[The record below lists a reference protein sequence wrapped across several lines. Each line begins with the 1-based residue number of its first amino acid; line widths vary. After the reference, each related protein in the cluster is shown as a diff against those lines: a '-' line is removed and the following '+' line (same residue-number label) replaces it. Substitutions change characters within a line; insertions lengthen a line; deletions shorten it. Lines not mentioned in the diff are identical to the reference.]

1 MKKYELLN
9 QLLNEKAEAMK
20 TIEELCAE
28 WNITLS
34 NKEAQVIN
42 NITINKGKIVELT
55 KEIDNTDYTTIE
67 MLRETIK
74 NNNAALNDANELIE
88 ELKMQLNIAK
98 EEIAYYHDVEKDY
111 NNDVTLF
118 QEEIAD
124 LKDELEIKDALIAN
138 LKARL
143 HNAEEELETM
153 KAPKIYVEDEIFE
166 ETKEEEEEIVIG
178 GDDVKSL
185 LINVPDKY
193 LAYSI
198 VADTLN
204 YWINEIENAN
214 EKKLGGRVVLSK
226 EKAKEMAIAK
236 ANEELVKHM
245 SDIDKVLAY
254 NVTHEE
260 TFNTKG
266 AITST
271 FGTITLGG
279 KEYAFKYGAT
289 FELPHVYGCM
299 NMDLIHE
306 AKAVLDS
313 IVVIDRDETQL
324 GQKHA
329 HQTIYDFDNNIVV
342 WESDNGCFKGYTD
355 KYAFVWDPSQA
366 QPCGIV
372 VKNALSNFRKYRKM
386 NKSWGNGFVARAEF
400 IMNYCRQ
407 IDNKTTNEEI
417 ETEETNEITVEFTK
431 EENINVTNEVV
442 TEVDDLDI

>member
-1 MKKYELLN
+1 MLN
-9 QLLNEKAEAMK
+9 R
-20 TIEELCAE
+20 
-28 WNITLS
+28 
-34 NKEAQVIN
+34 IN
-42 NITINKGKIVELT
+42 NLLQQEEMIKRERATATEEILAAAKLLGINLETNNTIIKNEITINKGRIVEVEVT
-55 KEIDNTDYTTIE
+55 KEVVQEVVVDNTDYTTIE
-67 MLRETIK
+67 
-74 NNNAALNDANELIE
+74 AL
-88 ELKMQLNIAK
+88 K
-98 EEIAYYHDVEKDY
+98 EEID
-111 NNDVTLF
+111 N
-118 QEEIAD
+118 
-124 LKDELEIKDALIAN
+124 LKDELKIKDALIAN
-138 LKARL
+138 LTARL
-143 HNAEEELETM
+143 HNAEEETN
-153 KAPKIYVEDEIFE
+153 
-166 ETKEEEEEIVIG
+166 EEEQEEISIG
-178 GDDVKSL
+178 GDSVESL
-185 LINVPDKY
+185 FINVPDKY

-204 YWINEIENAN
+204 YWTKEVENVT

-236 ANEELVKHM
+236 ANEELTKHM
-245 SDIDKVLAY
+245 SNIDKMLAY

-260 TFNTKG
+260 TYSAKG
-266 AITST
+266 SITST
-271 FGTITLGG
+271 YGTITLGG

-313 IVVIDRDETQL
+313 MVVIDRDETQL

-342 WESDNGCFKGYTD
+342 WESDDGCFKGYTD

-372 VKNALSNFRKYRKM
+372 VKNALSNLRKYRKM

-407 IDNKTTNEEI
+407 ISNKVTNDDS
-417 ETEETNEITVEFTK
+417 TEETNEIIVNFTN
-431 EENINVTNEVV
+431 EENIEVTNEVV

>member
-1 MKKYELLN
+1 MLN
-9 QLLNEKAEAMK
+9 R
-20 TIEELCAE
+20 
-28 WNITLS
+28 
-34 NKEAQVIN
+34 IN
-42 NITINKGKIVELT
+42 NLLQQEEMIKRERATATQEILEAAKLLGINLETNNTIVKNEITINKGRIVELT
-55 KEIDNTDYTTIE
+55 KEIDNTDYATIE
-67 MLRETIK
+67 MLRETIR
-74 NNNAALNDANELIE
+74 NNNAALNDANE
-88 ELKMQLNIAK
+88 Q
-98 EEIAYYHDVEKDY
+98 
-111 NNDVTLF
+111 
-118 QEEIAD
+118 IAD

-166 ETKEEEEEIVIG
+166 EETKEEEKEIVIG
-178 GDDVKSL
+178 GDAVQSL
-185 LINVPDKY
+185 LISVPDKY

-204 YWINEIENAN
+204 YWINEIENTN
-214 EKKLGGRVVLSK
+214 EKKIGGRVVLSK

-342 WESDNGCFKGYTD
+342 WESDDGCFKGYTD

-417 ETEETNEITVEFTK
+417 EPEETNEITVEFTNDNNAV
-431 EENINVTNEVV
+431 ETTNDNNAVETNEVV

>member
-1 MKKYELLN
+1 MLN
-9 QLLNEKAEAMK
+9 R
-20 TIEELCAE
+20 
-28 WNITLS
+28 
-34 NKEAQVIN
+34 IN
-42 NITINKGKIVELT
+42 NLLQQEEMIKRERATATEEILAAAKLLGINLETNNTIIKNEITINKGRIVEVEVT
-55 KEIDNTDYTTIE
+55 KEVVQEVVVDNTDYTTID
-67 MLRETIK
+67 K
-74 NNNAALNDANELIE
+74 
-88 ELKMQLNIAK
+88 LKEQID
-98 EEIAYYHDVEKDY
+98 E
-111 NNDVTLF
+111 
-118 QEEIAD
+118 

-138 LKARL
+138 LTARL
-143 HNAEEELETM
+143 HNAEEELEAM

-166 ETKEEEEEIVIG
+166 EETKEEEKEIVMG

-193 LAYSI
+193 LAYPI
-198 VADTLN
+198 VVETLN
-204 YWINEIENAN
+204 YWINEIENTN

-236 ANEELVKHM
+236 ANEELTKHM
-245 SDIDKVLAY
+245 SNIDKMLAY

-260 TFNTKG
+260 TYSAKG
-266 AITST
+266 SITST
-271 FGTITLGG
+271 YGTITLGG

-313 IVVIDRDETQL
+313 MVVIDRDETQL

-342 WESDNGCFKGYTD
+342 WESDDGCFKGYTD

-407 IDNKTTNEEI
+407 ISNKVTNDDS
-417 ETEETNEITVEFTK
+417 TEETNEIIVNFTN
-431 EENINVTNEVV
+431 EENIEVTNEVV

>member
-1 MKKYELLN
+1 MLN
-9 QLLNEKAEAMK
+9 R
-20 TIEELCAE
+20 
-28 WNITLS
+28 
-34 NKEAQVIN
+34 IN
-42 NITINKGKIVELT
+42 NLLQQEEMIRKERATATEEILAAAKLLGINLETNNTIVKNEITINKGKIVELT
-55 KEIDNTDYTTIE
+55 KEIDNTDYTTI
-67 MLRETIK
+67 
-74 NNNAALNDANELIE
+74 D
-88 ELKMQLNIAK
+88 ELKEQID
-98 EEIAYYHDVEKDY
+98 E
-111 NNDVTLF
+111 
-118 QEEIAD
+118 

-138 LKARL
+138 LTARL
-143 HNAEEELETM
+143 HNTEEELEAM

-166 ETKEEEEEIVIG
+166 EETKEEETEIVIG
-178 GDDVKSL
+178 GDSMESL

-193 LAYSI
+193 LAYPI
-198 VADTLN
+198 VVETLN
-204 YWINEIENAN
+204 YWTNEIENTN

-236 ANEELVKHM
+236 ANEELAKHM

-266 AITST
+266 AVTST

-342 WESDNGCFKGYTD
+342 WESDDGCFKGYTD

-407 IDNKTTNEEI
+407 ISNKTTNEEI

>member
-1 MKKYELLN
+1 MIQKYMGYASLKSTEVIMLN
-9 QLLNEKAEAMK
+9 R
-20 TIEELCAE
+20 
-28 WNITLS
+28 
-34 NKEAQVIN
+34 IN
-42 NITINKGKIVELT
+42 NLLQQEEMIKRERATATQEILEAAKLLGINLETNNTIVKNEITINKGKIVELT
-55 KEIDNTDYTTIE
+55 KEIDNTDYATIE
-67 MLRETIK
+67 MLRETIR
-74 NNNAALNDANELIE
+74 NNNAALNDANEQIE
-88 ELKMQLNIAK
+88 
-98 EEIAYYHDVEKDY
+98 
-111 NNDVTLF
+111 
-118 QEEIAD
+118 D

-166 ETKEEEEEIVIG
+166 EETKEEESEIVIG

-193 LAYSI
+193 LAYPI
-198 VADTLN
+198 VVETLN
-204 YWINEIENAN
+204 YWTNEIENAN

-260 TFNTKG
+260 TFNAKG

-299 NMDLIHE
+299 NMDHIHE
-306 AKAVLDS
+306 AKAILDS

-324 GQKHA
+324 GQKHI

-342 WESDNGCFKGYTD
+342 WESDDGCFKGYTD

-407 IDNKTTNEEI
+407 MNNKTTNEEI
-417 ETEETNEITVEFTK
+417 ETEETNEITVEFTNDNNAV
-431 EENINVTNEVV
+431 ETTNDNNAVETNEVV

>member
-1 MKKYELLN
+1 MLN
-9 QLLNEKAEAMK
+9 R
-20 TIEELCAE
+20 
-28 WNITLS
+28 
-34 NKEAQVIN
+34 IN
-42 NITINKGKIVELT
+42 NLLQQEEMIKRERATATQEILEAAKLLGINLETNNTIVKNEITINKGRIVEVEVT
-55 KEIDNTDYTTIE
+55 KEVVQEVVVDNTDYTTI
-67 MLRETIK
+67 
-74 NNNAALNDANELIE
+74 D
-88 ELKMQLNIAK
+88 ELK
-98 EEIAYYHDVEKDY
+98 
-111 NNDVTLF
+111 
-118 QEEIAD
+118 EEIAD
-124 LKDELEIKDALIAN
+124 LKDELEIKDALITN

-153 KAPKIYVEDEIFE
+153 MKAPKIYVEDEIFE
-166 ETKEEEEEIVIG
+166 EETEEEEEEIVIG

-193 LAYSI
+193 LAYPI
-198 VADTLN
+198 VVETLN
-204 YWINEIENAN
+204 YWTNEIENAN

-236 ANEELVKHM
+236 ANEELAKHM

-260 TFNTKG
+260 TFNAKG
-266 AITST
+266 AVTST

-407 IDNKTTNEEI
+407 MNNKTTNEEI
-417 ETEETNEITVEFTK
+417 ETEETNEITVEFTNDNNAV
-431 EENINVTNEVV
+431 ETNEVV

>member
-1 MKKYELLN
+1 MLN
-9 QLLNEKAEAMK
+9 R
-20 TIEELCAE
+20 
-28 WNITLS
+28 
-34 NKEAQVIN
+34 IN
-42 NITINKGKIVELT
+42 NLLQQEEMIRKERATATEEVLAAAKLLGINLETNNTIVKNEITINKGKIVELT
-55 KEIDNTDYTTIE
+55 KEIDNTDYTTI
-67 MLRETIK
+67 
-74 NNNAALNDANELIE
+74 D
-88 ELKMQLNIAK
+88 ELKEQI
-98 EEIAYYHDVEKDY
+98 D
-111 NNDVTLF
+111 
-118 QEEIAD
+118 D
-124 LKDELEIKDALIAN
+124 LKDKLEIKDALIAN
-138 LKARL
+138 LTARL
-143 HNAEEELETM
+143 HNAEEELEAM

-166 ETKEEEEEIVIG
+166 EETKEEETEIVIG
-178 GDDVKSL
+178 GDSMESL

-193 LAYSI
+193 LAYPI
-198 VADTLN
+198 VVETLN
-204 YWINEIENAN
+204 YWTNEIENTN

-236 ANEELVKHM
+236 ANEELAKHM

-266 AITST
+266 AVTST

-342 WESDNGCFKGYTD
+342 WESDDGCFKGYTD

>member
-1 MKKYELLN
+1 MLN
-9 QLLNEKAEAMK
+9 R
-20 TIEELCAE
+20 
-28 WNITLS
+28 
-34 NKEAQVIN
+34 IN
-42 NITINKGKIVELT
+42 NLLQQEEMIKRERATATQEILEAAKLLGINLETNNTIVKNEITINKGRIVELT
-55 KEIDNTDYTTIE
+55 KEIDNTDYATIE
-67 MLRETIK
+67 MLRETIR
-74 NNNAALNDANELIE
+74 NNNAALNDANE
-88 ELKMQLNIAK
+88 Q
-98 EEIAYYHDVEKDY
+98 
-111 NNDVTLF
+111 
-118 QEEIAD
+118 IAD

-166 ETKEEEEEIVIG
+166 EETKEEEEEIVIG
-178 GDDVKSL
+178 GDDVESL

-204 YWINEIENAN
+204 YWINEIENTN
-214 EKKLGGRVVLSK
+214 EKKIGGRVVLSK

-236 ANEELVKHM
+236 ANEELAKHM

-342 WESDNGCFKGYTD
+342 WESDDGCFKGYTD

-400 IMNYCRQ
+400 IMSYCRQ
-407 IDNKTTNEEI
+407 ISNKTTNEEI
-417 ETEETNEITVEFTK
+417 ATEETNEITVEFTK
-431 EENINVTNEVV
+431 EENTNVTNEVV

>member
-1 MKKYELLN
+1 MLN
-9 QLLNEKAEAMK
+9 R
-20 TIEELCAE
+20 
-28 WNITLS
+28 
-34 NKEAQVIN
+34 IN
-42 NITINKGKIVELT
+42 NLLQQEEMIRKERATATEEVLAAAKLLGINLETNNTIVKNEITINKGKIVELT
-55 KEIDNTDYTTIE
+55 KEIDNTDYTTI
-67 MLRETIK
+67 
-74 NNNAALNDANELIE
+74 D
-88 ELKMQLNIAK
+88 ELKEQI
-98 EEIAYYHDVEKDY
+98 D
-111 NNDVTLF
+111 
-118 QEEIAD
+118 D
-124 LKDELEIKDALIAN
+124 LKDKLEIKDALIAN
-138 LKARL
+138 LTARL
-143 HNAEEELETM
+143 HNAEEELEAM

-166 ETKEEEEEIVIG
+166 EETKEEETEIVIG
-178 GDDVKSL
+178 GDSMESL

-193 LAYSI
+193 LAYPI
-198 VADTLN
+198 VVETLN
-204 YWINEIENAN
+204 YWTNEIENTN

-236 ANEELVKHM
+236 ANEELAKHM

-266 AITST
+266 AVTST

-342 WESDNGCFKGYTD
+342 WESDDGCFKGYTD

-407 IDNKTTNEEI
+407 ISNKTTNEEI

>member
-1 MKKYELLN
+1 MLN
-9 QLLNEKAEAMK
+9 R
-20 TIEELCAE
+20 
-28 WNITLS
+28 
-34 NKEAQVIN
+34 IN
-42 NITINKGKIVELT
+42 NLLQQEEMIRKERATATEEVLAAAKLLGINLETNNTIVKNEITINKGKIVELT
-55 KEIDNTDYTTIE
+55 KEIDNTDYTTI
-67 MLRETIK
+67 
-74 NNNAALNDANELIE
+74 D
-88 ELKMQLNIAK
+88 ELKEQI
-98 EEIAYYHDVEKDY
+98 D
-111 NNDVTLF
+111 
-118 QEEIAD
+118 D
-124 LKDELEIKDALIAN
+124 LKDKLEIKDALIAN
-138 LKARL
+138 LTARL
-143 HNAEEELETM
+143 HNAEEELEAM

-166 ETKEEEEEIVIG
+166 EETKEEETEIVIG
-178 GDDVKSL
+178 GDSMESL

-193 LAYSI
+193 LAYPI
-198 VADTLN
+198 VVETLN
-204 YWINEIENAN
+204 YWTNEIENTN

-236 ANEELVKHM
+236 ANEELAKHM

-266 AITST
+266 AVTST

-342 WESDNGCFKGYTD
+342 WESDDGCFKGYTD

-400 IMNYCRQ
+400 IMSYCRQ
-407 IDNKTTNEEI
+407 ISNKTTNEEI

>member
-1 MKKYELLN
+1 MGYASRKSTEVIMLN
-9 QLLNEKAEAMK
+9 R
-20 TIEELCAE
+20 
-28 WNITLS
+28 
-34 NKEAQVIN
+34 IN
-42 NITINKGKIVELT
+42 NLLQQEEMIRKERATATEEVLAAAKLLGINLETNNTIVKNEITINKGKIVELT
-55 KEIDNTDYTTIE
+55 KEIDNTDYTTI
-67 MLRETIK
+67 
-74 NNNAALNDANELIE
+74 D
-88 ELKMQLNIAK
+88 ELKEQI
-98 EEIAYYHDVEKDY
+98 D
-111 NNDVTLF
+111 
-118 QEEIAD
+118 D
-124 LKDELEIKDALIAN
+124 LKDKLEIKDALIAN
-138 LKARL
+138 LTARL
-143 HNAEEELETM
+143 HNAEEELEAM

-166 ETKEEEEEIVIG
+166 EETKEEETEIVIG
-178 GDDVKSL
+178 GDSMESL

-193 LAYSI
+193 LAYPI
-198 VADTLN
+198 VVETLN
-204 YWINEIENAN
+204 YWTNEIENTN

-236 ANEELVKHM
+236 ANEELAKHM

-266 AITST
+266 AVTST

-342 WESDNGCFKGYTD
+342 WESDDGCFKGYTD

-407 IDNKTTNEEI
+407 ISNKTTNEEI

>member
-1 MKKYELLN
+1 MLN
-9 QLLNEKAEAMK
+9 R
-20 TIEELCAE
+20 
-28 WNITLS
+28 
-34 NKEAQVIN
+34 IN
-42 NITINKGKIVELT
+42 NLLQQEEMIKRERATATQEILEAAKLLGINLETNNTIVKNEITRNKGKIVELT
-55 KEIDNTDYTTIE
+55 KEIDNTDYATIE

-74 NNNAALNDANELIE
+74 NNNAALNDANEQIDE
-88 ELKMQLNIAK
+88 
-98 EEIAYYHDVEKDY
+98 
-111 NNDVTLF
+111 
-118 QEEIAD
+118 
-124 LKDELEIKDALIAN
+124 LKDELEIKDALISN

-143 HNAEEELETM
+143 HNAEEELKTM

-166 ETKEEEEEIVIG
+166 EETKEEEKEIVIG

-193 LAYSI
+193 LAYPI
-198 VADTLN
+198 VVETLN
-204 YWINEIENAN
+204 YWTNEIENTN

-254 NVTHEE
+254 NITHEE
-260 TFNTKG
+260 TFNAKG
-266 AITST
+266 AVTST

-289 FELPHVYGCM
+289 FELPHVFGCM

-306 AKAVLDS
+306 AKAILDS

-324 GQKHA
+324 GQKHV

-342 WESDNGCFKGYTD
+342 WESDDGCFKGYTD

-417 ETEETNEITVEFTK
+417 ETEETNEITVEFTN

>member
-1 MKKYELLN
+1 MLN
-9 QLLNEKAEAMK
+9 R
-20 TIEELCAE
+20 
-28 WNITLS
+28 
-34 NKEAQVIN
+34 IN
-42 NITINKGKIVELT
+42 NLLQQEEMIRKERATATEEILAAAKLLGINLETNNTIVKNEITINKGKIVELT
-55 KEIDNTDYTTIE
+55 KEIDNTDYTTI
-67 MLRETIK
+67 
-74 NNNAALNDANELIE
+74 D
-88 ELKMQLNIAK
+88 ELKEQID
-98 EEIAYYHDVEKDY
+98 E
-111 NNDVTLF
+111 
-118 QEEIAD
+118 

-138 LKARL
+138 LTARL
-143 HNAEEELETM
+143 HNAEEELEAM

-166 ETKEEEEEIVIG
+166 EETKEEEKEIVMG

-193 LAYSI
+193 LAYPI
-198 VADTLN
+198 VVETLN
-204 YWINEIENAN
+204 YWINEIENTN

-266 AITST
+266 AVTST

-342 WESDNGCFKGYTD
+342 WESDDGCFKGYTD

-407 IDNKTTNEEI
+407 ISNKTTNEEI

-431 EENINVTNEVV
+431 EENTNVTNEVV

>member
-1 MKKYELLN
+1 MLN
-9 QLLNEKAEAMK
+9 R
-20 TIEELCAE
+20 
-28 WNITLS
+28 
-34 NKEAQVIN
+34 IN
-42 NITINKGKIVELT
+42 NLLQQEEMIRKERATATEEVLAAAKLLGINLETNNTIVKNEITINKGKIVELT
-55 KEIDNTDYTTIE
+55 KEIDNTDYTTI
-67 MLRETIK
+67 
-74 NNNAALNDANELIE
+74 D
-88 ELKMQLNIAK
+88 ELKEQI
-98 EEIAYYHDVEKDY
+98 D
-111 NNDVTLF
+111 
-118 QEEIAD
+118 D
-124 LKDELEIKDALIAN
+124 LKDKLEIKDALIAN
-138 LKARL
+138 LTARL
-143 HNAEEELETM
+143 HNAEEELEAM

-166 ETKEEEEEIVIG
+166 EETKEEETEIVIG
-178 GDDVKSL
+178 GDSMESL

-193 LAYSI
+193 LAYPI
-198 VADTLN
+198 VVETLN
-204 YWINEIENAN
+204 YWTNEIENTN

-236 ANEELVKHM
+236 ANEELAKHM

-266 AITST
+266 AVTST

>member
-1 MKKYELLN
+1 MGYASRKSTEVIMLN
-9 QLLNEKAEAMK
+9 R
-20 TIEELCAE
+20 
-28 WNITLS
+28 
-34 NKEAQVIN
+34 IN
-42 NITINKGKIVELT
+42 NLLQQEEMIRKERATATEEVLAAAKLLGINLETNNTIVKNEITINKGKIVELT
-55 KEIDNTDYTTIE
+55 KEIDNTDYTTI
-67 MLRETIK
+67 
-74 NNNAALNDANELIE
+74 D
-88 ELKMQLNIAK
+88 ELKEQI
-98 EEIAYYHDVEKDY
+98 D
-111 NNDVTLF
+111 
-118 QEEIAD
+118 D
-124 LKDELEIKDALIAN
+124 LKDKLEIKDALIAN
-138 LKARL
+138 LTARL
-143 HNAEEELETM
+143 HNAEEELEAM

-166 ETKEEEEEIVIG
+166 EETKEEETEIVIG
-178 GDDVKSL
+178 GDSMESL

-193 LAYSI
+193 LAYPI
-198 VADTLN
+198 VVETLN
-204 YWINEIENAN
+204 YWTNEIENTN

-236 ANEELVKHM
+236 ANEELAKHM

-266 AITST
+266 AVTST

-342 WESDNGCFKGYTD
+342 WESDDGCFKGYTD

>member
-1 MKKYELLN
+1 MLN
-9 QLLNEKAEAMK
+9 R
-20 TIEELCAE
+20 
-28 WNITLS
+28 
-34 NKEAQVIN
+34 IN
-42 NITINKGKIVELT
+42 NLLQQEEMIKRERATATEEILAAAKLLGINLETNNTIIKNEITINKGRIVEVEVT
-55 KEIDNTDYTTIE
+55 KEVVQEVVVDNTDYTTIE
-67 MLRETIK
+67 
-74 NNNAALNDANELIE
+74 AL
-88 ELKMQLNIAK
+88 K
-98 EEIAYYHDVEKDY
+98 EEID
-111 NNDVTLF
+111 N
-118 QEEIAD
+118 
-124 LKDELEIKDALIAN
+124 LKDELKIKDALIAN
-138 LKARL
+138 LTARL
-143 HNAEEELETM
+143 HNAEEETN
-153 KAPKIYVEDEIFE
+153 
-166 ETKEEEEEIVIG
+166 EEEQEEISIG
-178 GDDVKSL
+178 GDSVESL
-185 LINVPDKY
+185 FINVPDKY

-204 YWINEIENAN
+204 YWTKEVENVT

-266 AITST
+266 AVTST

-313 IVVIDRDETQL
+313 MVVIDRDETQL

-342 WESDNGCFKGYTD
+342 WESDDGCFKGYTD

-407 IDNKTTNEEI
+407 ISNKVTNDDS
-417 ETEETNEITVEFTK
+417 TEETNEIIVNFTN
-431 EENINVTNEVV
+431 EENIEVTNEVV

>member
-1 MKKYELLN
+1 MLN
-9 QLLNEKAEAMK
+9 R
-20 TIEELCAE
+20 
-28 WNITLS
+28 
-34 NKEAQVIN
+34 IN
-42 NITINKGKIVELT
+42 NLLQQEEMIKRERATATEEILAAAKLLGINLETNNTIIKNEITINKGRIVEVEVT
-55 KEIDNTDYTTIE
+55 KEVVQEVVVDNTDYTTIE
-67 MLRETIK
+67 
-74 NNNAALNDANELIE
+74 AL
-88 ELKMQLNIAK
+88 K
-98 EEIAYYHDVEKDY
+98 EEID
-111 NNDVTLF
+111 N
-118 QEEIAD
+118 
-124 LKDELEIKDALIAN
+124 LKDELKIKDALIAN
-138 LKARL
+138 LTARL
-143 HNAEEELETM
+143 HNAEEETN
-153 KAPKIYVEDEIFE
+153 
-166 ETKEEEEEIVIG
+166 EEEQEEISIG
-178 GDDVKSL
+178 GDSVESL
-185 LINVPDKY
+185 FINVPDKY

-204 YWINEIENAN
+204 YWTKEVENVT

-236 ANEELVKHM
+236 ANEELTKHM
-245 SDIDKVLAY
+245 SNIDKMLAY

-260 TFNTKG
+260 TYSAKG
-266 AITST
+266 SITST
-271 FGTITLGG
+271 YGTITLGG

-313 IVVIDRDETQL
+313 MVVIDRDETQL

-342 WESDNGCFKGYTD
+342 WESDDGCFKGYTD

-407 IDNKTTNEEI
+407 ISNKVTNDDS
-417 ETEETNEITVEFTK
+417 TEETNEIIVNFTN
-431 EENINVTNEVV
+431 EENIEVTNEVV

>member
-1 MKKYELLN
+1 MLN
-9 QLLNEKAEAMK
+9 R
-20 TIEELCAE
+20 
-28 WNITLS
+28 
-34 NKEAQVIN
+34 IN
-42 NITINKGKIVELT
+42 NLLQQEEMIRKERATATEEILAAAKLLGINLETNNTIVKNEITINKGKIVELT
-55 KEIDNTDYTTIE
+55 KEIDNTDYTTI
-67 MLRETIK
+67 
-74 NNNAALNDANELIE
+74 D
-88 ELKMQLNIAK
+88 ELKEQI
-98 EEIAYYHDVEKDY
+98 D
-111 NNDVTLF
+111 
-118 QEEIAD
+118 D
-124 LKDELEIKDALIAN
+124 LKDKLEIKDALIAN
-138 LKARL
+138 LTARL
-143 HNAEEELETM
+143 HNAEEELEAM

-166 ETKEEEEEIVIG
+166 EETKEEETEIVIG
-178 GDDVKSL
+178 GDSMESL

-193 LAYSI
+193 LAYPI
-198 VADTLN
+198 VVETLN
-204 YWINEIENAN
+204 YWTNEIENTN

-236 ANEELVKHM
+236 ANEELAKHM

-266 AITST
+266 AVTST

-342 WESDNGCFKGYTD
+342 WESDDGCFKGYTD

-407 IDNKTTNEEI
+407 ISNKTTNEEI